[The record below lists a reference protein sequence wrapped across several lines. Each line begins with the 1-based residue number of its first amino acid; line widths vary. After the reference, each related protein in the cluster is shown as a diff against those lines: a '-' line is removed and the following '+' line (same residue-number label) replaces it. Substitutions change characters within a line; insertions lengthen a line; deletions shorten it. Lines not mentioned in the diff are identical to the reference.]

1 MKNKVTL
8 LNMISS
14 FILQICTILSGFI
27 VPKIILLYFG
37 SDVNGLISSL
47 NQFLNYIALLEGGVT
62 GVVAANIYK
71 PLVSGNRD
79 KLSSVLVTSRQF
91 FNKIGWIFI
100 IYSFCLAIIYPILF
114 GLDFWYVFFLTLI
127 LSMNLFVQYMFSI
140 TLKTLLNADK
150 KVYIV
155 SITQI
160 MITILNIVL
169 VYISV
174 KIYPSI
180 HFLKL
185 ITGGLFFLQPLVYGY
200 FVKKYYEIDWKAKS
214 DKELL
219 KERWNGFAVNL
230 AAFVHNCTD
239 IALLTIFTDLATV
252 SIYNVYSLVT
262 VGLKSLVQALTSG
275 ISSTIGQ
282 AYAREDWK
290 ELNQKLDLFE
300 YIIFLVVSFMFTV
313 SALLITPFVLIYT
326 SGIKDANY
334 NQPVLGILLVISEA
348 LYIIKLPHLQL
359 SYDANKFKEITKPA
373 FTEAII
379 NIVISLI
386 LIQRYSFN
394 GILIGTIIA
403 MAYRMAFQVY
413 YTSKIVKNR
422 VQTIFYKKF
431 LLFSVVSVI
440 GAILCYRL
448 LPVTSLTITNW
459 IVRAIEYSVF
469 LGSLYLII
477 SAIFFKNELK
487 YFIRYIKKK

>member
-14 FILQICTILSGFI
+14 FALQICTIISGFI

-47 NQFLNYIALLEGGVT
+47 NQFLNYITLLEGGVT
-62 GVVAANIYK
+62 GVVAANLYK
-71 PLVSGNRD
+71 PLVAGDTN
-79 KLSSVLVTSRQF
+79 KLSAVLVTSRQF

-100 IYSFCLAIIYPILF
+100 IYSICLAIIYPIVF
-114 GLDFWYVFFLTLI
+114 SMEFWYVFFLTLI

-160 MITILNIVL
+160 FITILNIIL

-200 FVKKYYEIDWKAKS
+200 FVKKYYEIDWKATS
-214 DKELL
+214 DTELL

-239 IALLTIFTDLATV
+239 IAILTIFTDLATV

-262 VGLKSLVQALTSG
+262 AGLKSLVQALTSG

-326 SGIKDANY
+326 SGINDANY
-334 NQPVLGILLVISEA
+334 NQPVLGVLLVVSEA

-359 SYDANKFKEITKPA
+359 SYDANKFKKITKPA
-373 FTEAII
+373 FAEAII
-379 NIVISLI
+379 NIVVSLL
-386 LIQRYSFN
+386 LIRSYSFN
-394 GILIGTIIA
+394 GIIIGTIIA
-403 MAYRMAFQVY
+403 MIYRMVFQVY
-413 YTSKIVKNR
+413 YTSKIVENR
-422 VQTIFYKKF
+422 SQSIFYRKF
-431 LLFSVVSVI
+431 MLFSVVSVI
-440 GAILCYRL
+440 GAVICYKL
-448 LPVTSLTITNW
+448 LPITNLTIIAW
-459 IVRAIEYSVF
+459 LIHAVEYSIF
-469 LGSLYLII
+469 FGGLYFII
-477 SAIFFKNELK
+477 SIIFFRSELN
-487 YFIRYIKKK
+487 YFIRYIKRK